1 MAGTIICYGDSNTF
15 GYDSR
20 MGTEGRFP
28 KEIRWTGILDDR
40 TEYKVKNHGICGRCI
55 PETTGQMDFICK
67 QIKNWAKKDTPVWL
81 FLMLGTNDILNA
93 EEPSAEKTA
102 EKMKRFL
109 ERLKATPE
117 VSSGKIELC
126 LLVPPVM
133 KRGSWVSD
141 DRIVTE
147 SQKLG
152 SLYEILAEQLGI
164 KCINCGKWE
173 LELLYDGVHLSEEG
187 HAEFVEYLIAELAM
201 FESGIVQ

>member
-28 KEIRWTGILDDR
+28 KEIRWTGILDER

-55 PETTGQMDFICK
+55 PETAGQMDFICK
-67 QIKNWAKKDTPVWL
+67 QIKNWAKKDAPVWL

-93 EEPSAEKTA
+93 AEPSAEKTA
-102 EKMKRFL
+102 EKMRRFL
-109 ERLKATPE
+109 DRLMETPE
-117 VSSGKIELC
+117 VSGGKIELC
-126 LLVPPVM
+126 LLAPPVM
-133 KRGSWVSD
+133 QRGSWVTD
-141 DRIVTE
+141 ERIVAK

-152 SLYEILAEQLGI
+152 SLYEIVAEHLGI
-164 KCINCGKWE
+164 RCIDCGKWE

-187 HAEFVEYLIAELAM
+187 HAEFAEYLMSELGLSEA
-201 FESGIVQ
+201 GIV

>member
-55 PETTGQMDFICK
+55 PEMTGQMDFICK
-67 QIKNWAKKDTPVWL
+67 QIWL

-93 EEPSAEKTA
+93 AEPSAEKTA
-102 EKMKRFL
+102 EKMKHFL
-109 ERLKATPE
+109 ERLQETPE
-117 VSSGKIELC
+117 VSEGKIELC
-126 LLVPPVM
+126 LLAPPVM

-147 SQKLG
+147 SQKIG
-152 SLYEILAEQLGI
+152 ELYGILAEQLGI

-173 LELLYDGVHLSEEG
+173 LSLLYDGVHLSEEG
-187 HAEFVEYLIAELAM
+187 HAKFAEKLISELET
-201 FESGIVQ
+201 FELDII

>member
-1 MAGTIICYGDSNTF
+1 MAGTIMCYGDSNTF

-55 PETTGQMDFICK
+55 PEMTGQMDFICK
-67 QIKNWAKKDTPVWL
+67 QIKSWAKKAAPIWL

-93 EEPSAEKTA
+93 AEPSAEKTA
-102 EKMKRFL
+102 EKMKHFL
-109 ERLKATPE
+109 ERLQETPE
-117 VSSGKIELC
+117 VSEGKIELC
-126 LLVPPVM
+126 LLVPPMM
-133 KRGSWVSD
+133 KRGSWVTD
-141 DRIVTE
+141 DRIVAE
-147 SQKLG
+147 SLRLG

-164 KCINCGKWE
+164 RCIDCGKWE

-187 HAEFVEYLIAELAM
+187 HTEFVEYLIAELGM
-201 FESGIVQ
+201 FESGIV